1 MQLPY
6 FGWRTSR
13 FIPMCPGPGLRR
25 CESDRM
31 AATLLS
37 GNSSQL
43 LDVKPPFSL
52 QSPVAGGIVGRKLIF
67 VYPFPSYV
75 VVHPGKLYPSQH
87 VHDDH
92 ELHSPKA
99 NTLGSCC
106 IALPKIELYTFV
118 FGEEVRIMGQSSDSF
133 VESSMTRYLLRLFI
147 P

>member
-1 MQLPY
+1 
-6 FGWRTSR
+6 
-13 FIPMCPGPGLRR
+13 
-25 CESDRM
+25 M
-31 AATLLS
+31 AAILLS
-37 GNSSQL
+37 GNRSQL
-43 LDVKPPFSL
+43 PDVRPPFSL
-52 QSPVAGGIVGRKLIF
+52 QSPGAEGIAVHKFLF
-67 VYPFPSYV
+67 VNPFPSYV